1 MLIATHH
8 KQLKPTATA
17 LFVFLVMFLSA
28 YAHSN
33 PVLNEAIKHSPP
45 VCTESLMSFEKI
57 YTDTHKQYLTYLLI
71 DEIEQDMDIRKVLYQ
86 EGAFKSQQVFDEK
99 LLTEI
104 SSVLSRKLNEE
115 QKSRLRKI
123 KKIILKHPLHVAQ
136 NEFDKLLK
144 GFNNVQI

>member
-45 VCTESLMSFEKI
+45 VCAESLMLFKKYI
-57 YTDTHKQYLTYLLI
+57 PILT
-71 DEIEQDMDIRKVLYQ
+71 
-86 EGAFKSQQVFDEK
+86 SC
-99 LLTEI
+99 
-104 SSVLSRKLNEE
+104 
-115 QKSRLRKI
+115 
-123 KKIILKHPLHVAQ
+123 
-136 NEFDKLLK
+136 
-144 GFNNVQI
+144 FNGDCI